1 MIDVRN
7 PPININYQDS
17 KMCLNTAFHMAC
29 ANGHLK
35 IVQILLSCDGI
46 VHGAPV
52 LDPNIQNETGNT
64 ALHYAALNG
73 RKEVV
78 ELLLSKKRK

>member
-52 LDPNIQNETGNT
+52 LDPNI
-64 ALHYAALNG
+64 
-73 RKEVV
+73 
-78 ELLLSKKRK
+78 